1 MVYCGKASQG
11 CQSCRTRRIKLTA
24 IPSVEGLER
33 HPMLTRVSATKS
45 NRSVRN
51 VRKTA
56 AGKRLIKEICATPVD
71 KGIQF
76 YIEHYIIGLPDEPR
90 AGHELRGIKW
100 VHSRATRDIIAAVG
114 LAGLSN
120 LTGDKEM
127 NTLSKHHYGL
137 ALHNMASSVRDMGS
151 IELDLIMRTVVMM
164 AMYEVIRG
172 GNEPSS
178 PARTHVMGGAAILN
192 NSLPLPQSPADGP
205 RGLLQLCFSMVSSRQ
220 GSFQFSSPEPNVV
233 IPTHID
239 RQCEGALPG
248 TFFNWIATIDNTVTE
263 RDRPS
268 AELIKVIA
276 RFVQLSALARS
287 QPLVDGRPKTAA
299 LIREALEINRDLE
312 AWEARQEG
320 IWVVAEERLNDG
332 FFPLEAVFD
341 GCYHIYDNTYIAR
354 VWNHYRWAHTLVNQ
368 MLLESVARFPA
379 SSAALVSAE
388 QQKRSLGWIRRLARD
403 MLVSV
408 PTHYRHPKLQ
418 PAHWDCFDKTK
429 RGAMIGIAGIPT
441 LLFEVKVAGCAPGVP
456 ARYRSWALNI
466 IETAYRDTGMYQ
478 AKALAGFLGKVV
490 KEEEARSASPL
501 GVGERVLR

>member
-1 MVYCGKASQG
+1 MPPPATTV
-11 CQSCRTRRIKLTA
+11 TA
-24 IPSVEGLER
+24 NS
-33 HPMLTRVSATKS
+33 
-45 NRSVRN
+45 
-51 VRKTA
+51 RKTT
-56 AGKRLIKEICATPVD
+56 AGKRLVKEICASPVD

-76 YIEHYIIGLPDEPR
+76 YIEHYVIGLPDEPR
-90 AGHELRGIKW
+90 AGHELRGVKW

-114 LAGLSN
+114 LASLSN

-127 NTLSKHHYGL
+127 STLARHHYGL
-137 ALHNMASSVRDMGS
+137 ALHNVASSVRNMKSLDVKS
-151 IELDLIMRTVVMM
+151 LELDLIMRIVILM

-192 NSLPLPQSPADGP
+192 NSLPLSQSPADGP

-220 GSFQFSSPEPNVV
+220 GSFQHSSPEPNVV

-239 RQCEGALPG
+239 HQCEGALPA
-248 TFFNWIATIDNTVTE
+248 TFFNWIATIDNTVAE

-287 QPLVDGRPKTAA
+287 QPLIDTSPKTAA

-312 AWEARQEG
+312 AWEGRQEG
-320 IWVVAEERLNDG
+320 IWAVAEERGGDG
-332 FFPLEAVFD
+332 FFPLEAVLD
-341 GCYHIYDNTYIAR
+341 GCYHVYDNTYIAR

-368 MLLESVARFPA
+368 MLLETVARFPA
-379 SSAALVSAE
+379 SSAPLVPAE

-403 MLVSV
+403 TLVSV
-408 PTHYRHPKLQ
+408 PTHYRHPRLQ

-429 RGAMIGIAGIPT
+429 RGAMVGIAGIPT
-441 LLFEVKVAGCAPGVP
+441 LLFEVKIAACAPGVP
-456 ARYRSWALNI
+456 ARYRAWALDMM
-466 IETAYRDTGMYQ
+466 ETAYRDTGMFQ
-478 AKALAGFLGKVV
+478 AKALAGFLRKVV
-490 KEEEARSASPL
+490 EEEESKSLSPL
-501 GVGERVLR
+501 SVGERVLR